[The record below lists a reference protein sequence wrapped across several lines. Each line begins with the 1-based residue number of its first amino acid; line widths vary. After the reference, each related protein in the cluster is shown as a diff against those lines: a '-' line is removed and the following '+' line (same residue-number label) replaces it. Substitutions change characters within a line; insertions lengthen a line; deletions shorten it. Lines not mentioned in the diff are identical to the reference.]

1 MLEAVHEIGIYV
13 HRFHNLDLFQQGW
26 YQIKIRTKWE
36 DDDYGTPSRVFQ
48 YEAPELGSE
57 YVCGMW
63 RIDETDLSFFTQAFR
78 IKFSRQD
85 VFLSVMVCFSLPITR
100 NEGPSSS
107 AVILKFELLHAPVLE
122 NGFNLQDSFD
132 SCPAAVHEFRLPPE
146 ALLGLH
152 SYCPVH
158 FDAFHAVLVDVSI
171 HISLLQGSVDTSEEV
186 PSDSFIE
193 DVTSEDH
200 DESKKVLLVKGFLT
214 ARDILLE
221 ELQNISK
228 AINQDLDMN
237 DFPSMLEDKESFSF
251 CPSAADNVES
261 SVEVPINMQNVSEK
275 WLGVSKFQNEEV
287 LNSLSKDELLS
298 LFHSFGSQLVYLW
311 GIFQKFHRDHKTSI
325 LDFLKEQWAVGRRS
339 EWSIWMIYSEALM
352 PHQCISSEVDSS
364 SHHNTCEGAP
374 ALQKLTEDPIQTA
387 TKRAELHRQSISQM
401 KITSCAIQDM
411 QIFGDPLRTP
421 IVIVERVRIA
431 PFLSSHQDHNTD
443 IKLAGIGSKPI
454 KKFDSLRR
462 NSRVLKVVVFVHG
475 FQGHHLDLRLVRNQ
489 WLLIEPKIHFLMSES
504 NEEKTSGDF
513 REMGLNLAQEVT
525 SYIKK
530 RMDKVTRS
538 GNLESIKLSFV
549 GHSLGNVIIRAALTE
564 SIMEPYLRYLYT
576 YVSVSGPHLGYL
588 YSSNSLFNSGLWV
601 LKKLRGTQCIH
612 QLTFS
617 DDPDIENTFLYKLC
631 KQKTLENFRNII
643 LLSSPQDGYVPY
655 HSARIEMCQA
665 SLMDKTRKGILFM
678 DMLNNCLEQMYTS
691 SSELRVIMRCD
702 VNFDMSLQGRNLDTV
717 IGRAAHIEFL
727 DSDTFARLIMWSF
740 PDMFR

>member
-1 MLEAVHEIGIYV
+1 MKNLEGLTKLGFQGVIGTFVLNYSQLPQLLKSSNSKSHRKPQQPMLEAVHEIGIYV

-275 WLGVSKFQNEEV
+275 EEKTGEWPTCLKAEQITELG
-287 LNSLSKDELLS
+287 
-298 LFHSFGSQLVYLW
+298 
-311 GIFQKFHRDHKTSI
+311 DHKTSI

-352 PHQCISSEVDSS
+352 PHQCISSEIDSS
-364 SHHNTCEGAP
+364 SHHNTCGGAP

-401 KITSCAIQDM
+401 K
-411 QIFGDPLRTP
+411 
-421 IVIVERVRIA
+421 
-431 PFLSSHQDHNTD
+431 
-443 IKLAGIGSKPI
+443 
-454 KKFDSLRR
+454 
-462 NSRVLKVVVFVHG
+462 
-475 FQGHHLDLRLVRNQ
+475 GHHLDLRLVRNQ

-631 KQKTLENFRNII
+631 K
-643 LLSSPQDGYVPY
+643 DGYVPY